1 MIREV
6 VDLFRSKDPV
16 NHPLPFNGVLNSSGQ
31 IIEMRIENDPK
42 DPWWSE
48 YHPVALANQAKV
60 VGVVSKIKHIEAQEC
75 YEIPNTLYDGD
86 GNCWVSIKDGKIVSL
101 IYMRLPKNAD
111 FSAFRQ
117 NAISELKQT
126 GAVINGTVTGK
137 QFYPREARKLKK

>member
-60 VGVVSKIKHIEAQEC
+60 VGVVRFLGI
-75 YEIPNTLYDGD
+75 
-86 GNCWVSIKDGKIVSL
+86 
-101 IYMRLPKNAD
+101 
-111 FSAFRQ
+111 SAKCHF
-117 NAISELKQT
+117 
-126 GAVINGTVTGK
+126 
-137 QFYPREARKLKK
+137 